1 MVNHCVILNA
11 VDSIKYD
18 WTPMVKYTLYWQTRV
33 ARMVAKNL
41 SFSCLLLGAGKSHD
55 PAFQTFFKELLLAVL
70 FPLVLIVWLSFLINI
85 LGSMKGLGAKEK
97 QDQLICSIVIVIWM
111 FQPDIA
117 SYIFASF
124 SCVERGGKQRLFQDL
139 EIICWE
145 GQHLNFIYFV
155 SIPALLLW
163 IILPPCIFYKKLKY
177 DSKYAEKL
185 KTYFKNNKERRDELF
200 SHKNDDINKE

>member
-33 ARMVAKNL
+33 ARMVAKNI
-41 SFSCLLLGAGKSHD
+41 SFSCLLIGVGTQDKGSIANEIMKDFG
-55 PAFQTFFKELLLAVL
+55 FQTFFKELLFAVL
-70 FPLVLIVWLSFLINI
+70 LPILLIVWLGFLINVYGR
-85 LGSMKGLGAKEK
+85 LKGLGVKER
-97 QDQLICSIVIVIWM
+97 QDQLICSIVITVWM

-155 SIPALLLW
+155 SIPFFVLW
-163 IILPPCIFYKKLKY
+163 IILPPCVFYQKLRYDKAYADVLLGKKK
-177 DSKYAEKL
+177 
-185 KTYFKNNKERRDELF
+185 
-200 SHKNDDINKE
+200 